1 MKYTFQTD
9 SAAEGLRIDACIR
22 RFLPELPSRAA
33 QEAFS
38 HRDVKLDGKRVK
50 PDVRVHAGQ
59 CVEVFCME
67 QTAPLL
73 DVVYE
78 DADVLLVNKRAGIS
92 VEADEKGGV
101 TLTELAARH
110 VRQQAPDARAPKAC
124 HRLDNHL
131 PCARNDEA
139 AKSHLPR
146 LPAQGR
152 ESRACHHPR
161 QRRPRR
167 APDCDGV

>member
-110 VRQQAPDARAPKAC
+110 VRQQTPDARAPK
-124 HRLDNHL
+124 
-131 PCARNDEA
+131 
-139 AKSHLPR
+139 
-146 LPAQGR
+146 
-152 ESRACHHPR
+152 RAIGWTT
-161 QRRPRR
+161 RR
-167 APDCDGV
+167 AGC

>member
-33 QEAFS
+33 QDAFS

-73 DVVYE
+73 DVVYRMRMYCWSTSG
-78 DADVLLVNKRAGIS
+78 RAS
-92 VEADEKGGV
+92 A
-101 TLTELAARH
+101 
-110 VRQQAPDARAPKAC
+110 
-124 HRLDNHL
+124 
-131 PCARNDEA
+131 
-139 AKSHLPR
+139 
-146 LPAQGR
+146 
-152 ESRACHHPR
+152 
-161 QRRPRR
+161 
-167 APDCDGV
+167 

>member
-92 VEADEKGGV
+92 VEADERGGV
-101 TLTELAARH
+101 TLTELAAR
-110 VRQQAPDARAPKAC
+110 C
-124 HRLDNHL
+124 
-131 PCARNDEA
+131 
-139 AKSHLPR
+139 SPR
-146 LPAQGR
+146 R
-152 ESRACHHPR
+152 
-161 QRRPRR
+161 RRPR
-167 APDCDGV
+167 AFWSVPSATAQWTSATSALCAE

>member
-110 VRQQAPDARAPKAC
+110 VRQ
-124 HRLDNHL
+124 HRGEVGSGAAALFPFAHL
-131 PCARNDEA
+131 PSTTVPLPYPVFYRTSLRSLVTFHGNDA
-139 AKSHLPR
+139 LQKSTR
-146 LPAQGR
+146 M
-152 ESRACHHPR
+152 
-161 QRRPRR
+161 
-167 APDCDGV
+167 